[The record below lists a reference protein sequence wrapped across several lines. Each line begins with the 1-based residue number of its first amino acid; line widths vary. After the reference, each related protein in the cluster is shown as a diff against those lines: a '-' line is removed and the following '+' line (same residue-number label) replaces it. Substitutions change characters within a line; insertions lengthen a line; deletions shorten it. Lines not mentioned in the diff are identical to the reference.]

1 MKILIA
7 EDDRMSRRLL
17 ENTLSG
23 WGHEVVV
30 TIDGAEAWA
39 ALQEQDAPQFAIL
52 DWMMPGMDGVEVCRR
67 ARETSA
73 TKSSYIILLTAK
85 GEINDLVS
93 GLAAG
98 ANDYIAKPFHREEL
112 RARVDAGVRMLELQQ
127 AQANDRAERRRAE
140 EALHESEERLRQAQ
154 KLEAIGQLAGGIAH
168 DFNNLLMAILGYC
181 QLSLRQLHESEPL
194 HRNINEIKKAGER
207 AASLTRQLLAFS
219 RKQILQPK
227 VFSLNSLVRDLG
239 QMLRRL
245 IPENIEFVT
254 LLSPETGQVE
264 ADLSQIEQALMNL
277 VVNACDAMPEGGK
290 IIIETAN
297 ADLGE
302 ELASQYDSVQSGPH
316 VMLKISDT
324 GCGIDAETQEHIFEP
339 FFTTKEVGKGTG
351 LGLSTAYGIVKQSGG
366 SIWVESEVGR
376 GATFRIYLPQHM
388 TAGEAQAEILQPPAT
403 QQGSETI
410 LLVEDETVIR
420 NLVLTILQ
428 ESGYKVLEASLASE
442 ALRICQEYRGPI
454 HLMLTDVIMPQ
465 MSGKRLATA
474 LEELRPEIAVLYMSG
489 YTDDA
494 LAHHGVLDPN
504 TPLLQKPFT
513 PEALSR
519 KVRKILDAQVSSD
532 INPSIGAA
540 VLSVPPRRARMKA
553 EG

>member
-7 EDDRMSRRLL
+7 EDERMSRRLL

-30 TIDGAEAWA
+30 TSDGAEAWT
-39 ALQEQDAPQFAIL
+39 ALQQEDAPQLAIL
-52 DWMMPGMDGVEVCRR
+52 DWMMPGLDGVEVCRR

-85 GEINDLVS
+85 GEVNDLVS
-93 GLAAG
+93 GMAAG

-112 RARVDAGVRMLELQQ
+112 RARVDAGVRMLELRQ
-127 AQANDRAERRRAE
+127 AQADDRAERRRAE
-140 EALHESEERLRQAQ
+140 EALRESEERLRQAQ

-168 DFNNLLMAILGYC
+168 DFNNLLTAILGYC
-181 QLSLRQLHESEPL
+181 QLSLRQLNESEPL
-194 HRNINEIKKAGER
+194 HRNISEIKKAGER
-207 AASLTRQLLAFS
+207 AASLTRQMLAFS

-227 VFSLNSLVRDLG
+227 VFSLNSLVIDLS

-245 IPENIEFVT
+245 IPENIEFMTT
-254 LLSPETGQVE
+254 LRPETGQIE
-264 ADLSQIEQALMNL
+264 ADPGQIEQVLMNL

-290 IIIETAN
+290 LVIETAN
-297 ADLGE
+297 VDLEE
-302 ELASQYDSVQSGPH
+302 ELVSQYDSVQSGPH
-316 VMLKISDT
+316 VMLKITDT
-324 GCGIDAETQEHIFEP
+324 GCGIAAETQEHIFEP

-351 LGLSTAYGIVKQSGG
+351 LGLSTVYGIVKQSGG
-366 SIWVESEVGR
+366 HLWVESEVGR
-376 GATFRIYLPQHM
+376 GATFKIYLPLYVA
-388 TAGEAQAEILQPPAT
+388 AGEAQAEAAEPPPP
-403 QQGSETI
+403 QHGSETI

-420 NLVLTILQ
+420 NLVRTILK
-428 ESGYKVLEASLASE
+428 ESGYKVLEAALASE
-442 ALRICQEYRGPI
+442 ALHICQEYGGPI
-454 HLMLTDVIMPQ
+454 HLMLTDVMMPQ

-474 LEELRPEIAVLYMSG
+474 LEEFRPEIAVLYMSG

-513 PEALSR
+513 PEVLSR
-519 KVRKILDAQVSSD
+519 KVREILDTT
-532 INPSIGAA
+532 
-540 VLSVPPRRARMKA
+540 LSGNFAEPLRLLSTSRA
-553 EG
+553 